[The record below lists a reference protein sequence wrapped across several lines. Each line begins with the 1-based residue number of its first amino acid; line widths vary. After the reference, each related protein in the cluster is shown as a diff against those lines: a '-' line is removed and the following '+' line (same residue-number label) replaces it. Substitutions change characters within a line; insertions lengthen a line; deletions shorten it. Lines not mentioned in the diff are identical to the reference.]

1 MSPLQNF
8 VVLPSLVP
16 SAEQKLNQMEPGN
29 EASGGLVLSPTPPRT
44 HQHNLKEV
52 LNRHNLSAL
61 FLLPSTFLP
70 PLSLPPGPLSP
81 RPCVRTSTTT
91 CMSVE
96 PQKWKSRALR
106 RPLKCSTWVS
116 AFPSLLTLHMSH
128 SQSEYYTSHFSLNIR
143 NSPC

>member
-16 SAEQKLNQMEPGN
+16 SAEQKLNQVEPGN

-52 LNRHNLSAL
+52 MNRHNLSAL

-70 PLSLPPGPLSP
+70 PLSLPPLTPS
-81 RPCVRTSTTT
+81 SH
-91 CMSVE
+91 
-96 PQKWKSRALR
+96 
-106 RPLKCSTWVS
+106 
-116 AFPSLLTLHMSH
+116 SLLSH
-128 SQSEYYTSHFSLNIR
+128 SLQAPSVQDHA
-143 NSPC
+143 